1 MEAQG
6 AWENGRRKTL
16 IHAPAKPRACE
27 NPQTTSWRTLARAT
41 KNLGFRVSLGKQRA
55 YGPGGRGRRA
65 AHDCDI
71 PPQNHPQLKSFRV

>member
-41 KNLGFRVSLGKQRA
+41 KSLGFRVRHEVASKPKPLILFNMFIFELHELVITRISNIL
-55 YGPGGRGRRA
+55 Y
-65 AHDCDI
+65 
-71 PPQNHPQLKSFRV
+71 F

>member
-1 MEAQG
+1 MEAQKAWENGRPKMEAQG

-41 KNLGFRVSLGKQRA
+41 KSLGFRV
-55 YGPGGRGRRA
+55 
-65 AHDCDI
+65 
-71 PPQNHPQLKSFRV
+71 